1 MKLLSVIVPV
11 YNEEKMI
18 PKTAAVISNI
28 LVKENI
34 NYELLFINDGSKDM
48 SWPAIAQECNRDARV
63 KGICFSRNFG
73 KESAMFAGLECAKGD
88 CAVIIDCDLQHPPEK
103 IVEMYRIWQEGGY
116 DVVEGVKIN
125 RGQESFLHKF
135 CAKMFYKVISRITKI
150 NMENASDFKLMDR
163 KVIDV
168 LNAMPERNV
177 FFRALSS
184 WIGFK
189 SMQVSFEVREREEG
203 VSKWSTWS
211 LVKYAF
217 SNIVSFS
224 AAPMQIV
231 TIMGAGFFCL
241 ALVLGIQSLIYKFI
255 GRALAGFTTVIIIEL
270 LLGSIMMIS
279 MGIIGYYISKMY
291 EELKGRP
298 RYIIVQKLNSNEDS
312 VEGLHPVIC
321 NKKV

>member
-1 MKLLSVIVPV
+1 MKLLSVIIPV

-18 PKTAAVISNI
+18 PKTASVISSI
-28 LVKENI
+28 LETAHI
-34 NYELLFINDGSKDM
+34 DYELLFINDGSKDM
-48 SWPAIAQECNRDARV
+48 SWAVIAQECEKNVRI

-73 KESAMFAGLECAKGD
+73 KEAAMFAGLECAVGD

-103 IVEMYRIWQEGGY
+103 IVEMYRLWEEGY
-116 DVVEGVKIN
+116 EVVEGVKSD
-125 RGQESFLHKF
+125 RGRESFLHRF
-135 CAKMFYKVISRITKI
+135 CARLFYKIISRITKI
-150 NMENASDFKLMDR
+150 DMENASDFKLMDR

-184 WIGFK
+184 WVGFK
-189 SMQVSFEVREREEG
+189 STQISFEVREREEG
-203 VSKWSTWS
+203 VSKWSAWS

-231 TIMGAGFFCL
+231 TVMGVGFFIL
-241 ALVLGIQSLIYKFI
+241 AVVLGIQSLVYKFI
-255 GRALAGFTTVIIIEL
+255 GKALAGFTTVIIIEL

-298 RYIIVQKLNSNEDS
+298 RYIIVQKLNNSENTETQTK
-312 VEGLHPVIC
+312 I
-321 NKKV
+321 

>member
-18 PKTAAVISNI
+18 PRAAAVISDI

-48 SWPAIAQECNRDARV
+48 SWPAITEECHKNPKV

-73 KESAMFAGLECAKGD
+73 KESAMFAGLECAEGD
-88 CAVIIDCDLQHPPEK
+88 CAVIMDCDLQHPPEK
-103 IVEMYRIWQEGGY
+103 IVEMYRIWQEGKY
-116 DVVEGVKIN
+116 DLVEGVKSD
-125 RGQESFLHKF
+125 RGQESFLHRF
-135 CAKMFYKVISRITKI
+135 CAKAFYKIISRITKI

-168 LNAMPERNV
+168 LTAMPERNV

-189 SMQVSFEVREREEG
+189 STQVTFEVREREEG

-231 TIMGAGFFCL
+231 TILGAGFFVL
-241 ALVLGIQSLIYKFI
+241 AAILGVQSLIYKFI
-255 GRALAGFTTVIIIEL
+255 GKALAGFTTVIIIVL

-291 EELKGRP
+291 EELKERP
-298 RYIIVQKLNSNEDS
+298 KYIIVQKLNENRNRTAE
-312 VEGLHPVIC
+312 
-321 NKKV
+321 

>member
-11 YNEEKMI
+11 FNEKKMI
-18 PKTAAVISNI
+18 PKTAAVISDI

-34 NYELLFINDGSKDM
+34 NYELIFINDGSKDM
-48 SWPAIAQECNRDARV
+48 SWSVIAEECAKNFQI
-63 KGICFSRNFG
+63 KGVSFSRNFG
-73 KESAMFAGLECAKGD
+73 KESAMFAGLECAIGD

-103 IVEMYRIWQEGGY
+103 IVEMYRKWEEGY
-116 DVVEGVKIN
+116 EVVEGVKSN
-125 RGQESFLHKF
+125 RGQESCLYSF
-135 CAKMFYKVISRITKI
+135 CAKFFYKILSRITKI
-150 NMENASDFKLMDR
+150 DMENASDFKLMDR

-189 SMQVSFEVREREEG
+189 STQIPFEVRKREVG

-231 TIMGAGFFCL
+231 TILGAGFFIV
-241 ALVLGIQSLIYKFI
+241 AVILGIQSLVYKFI
-255 GRALAGFTTVIIIEL
+255 GKALAGFTTVIIIEL
-270 LLGSIMMIS
+270 LLGSIMMVS

-298 RYIIVQKLNSNEDS
+298 KYIIVQKLNES
-312 VEGLHPVIC
+312 GLP
-321 NKKV
+321 NDM